1 MYVYAYTRR
10 NYIVLINE
18 CLRVL
23 MYIFIII
30 SFIRYTMFIAKFLQ
44 RNFYKRNVYFFSIYS
59 FRILDITINC
69 FENLIERKE
78 IDTNI

>member
-44 RNFYKRNVYFFSIYS
+44 EKRLFFLIYS

>member
-30 SFIRYTMFIAKFLQ
+30 SFIYTMFIAKFLQ
-44 RNFYKRNVYFFSIYS
+44 EKRLFFSIYS